1 MASMRDLAQRHAN
14 YGIIGAT
21 AHFDFDRFP
30 PKGFELVS
38 KRARIGHGRARYDAA
53 VAALRTWRVQR
64 LSGVEV
70 DVQPTT
76 DRTTYRPVGFEG
88 KDPARAAQTE
98 APQVFAAD
106 GEPFLQ
112 PGDSAMQRIRVG
124 FLQIHAPI
132 RVIAVE
138 DEATTHAVIFGTL
151 EGHPEAGEERM
162 LVELAE
168 DDSVYFH
175 LRVLSRPHAW
185 WARLGGPVT
194 LRIQRRFH
202 ERYLDALRR
211 IRVG

>member
-1 MASMRDLAQRHAN
+1 MRDLAARPAN

-30 PKGFELVS
+30 PKGYELIARRS
-38 KRARIGHGRARYDAA
+38 RIGHGRARYEAA
-53 VAALRTWRVQR
+53 VAGLRTWRVQR
-64 LSGVEV
+64 LSGIEV

-88 KDPARAAQTE
+88 KDPARAASTE
-98 APQVFAAD
+98 AQQVFAAD

-112 PGDSAMQRIRVG
+112 PGDSAMQRIRLGPV
-124 FLQIHAPI
+124 QIHAPI

-151 EGHPEAGEERM
+151 EGHPESGEERM

-168 DDSVYFH
+168 DESVFFH
-175 LRVLSRPHAW
+175 LRVLAKPHAW
-185 WARLGGPVT
+185 WARLGGPVA
-194 LRIQRRFH
+194 RRVQRRYH

-211 IRVG
+211 IRVD

>member
-211 IRVG
+211 VRVG

>member
-1 MASMRDLAQRHAN
+1 MASMRALEDRPAN

-38 KRARIGHGRARYDAA
+38 KRTRIGHGRARYDAA

-70 DVQPTT
+70 DVQPTA
-76 DRTTYRPVGFEG
+76 DRSTYRPVGFEG
-88 KDPARAAQTE
+88 KDPARAASTE
-98 APQVFAAD
+98 AQQVFAAD

-124 FLQIHAPI
+124 PLQIHAPI

-138 DEATTHAVIFGTL
+138 DEETTHAVIFGTL

-162 LVELAE
+162 LVELA
-168 DDSVYFH
+168 DDESVYFH
-175 LRVLSRPHAW
+175 LRVLSRPAAW

-194 LRIQRRFH
+194 LRIQRRYH
-202 ERYLDALRR
+202 QRYLDALRR
-211 IRVG
+211 IRVT

>member
-1 MASMRDLAQRHAN
+1 MARMRDLAQRPAN

-21 AHFDFDRFP
+21 APFDFDRFP

-38 KRARIGHGRARYDAA
+38 MRSRIGHGRARYDAA

-64 LSGVEV
+64 LSGDED

-76 DRTTYRPVGFEG
+76 DRSTYRPVGFDG
-88 KDPARAAQTE
+88 KDPARAASTE
-98 APQVFAAD
+98 AQQVFAAD

-124 FLQIHAPI
+124 LLQIHAPV

-151 EGHPEAGEERM
+151 EGHPESGEERM
-162 LVELAE
+162 LVELA
-168 DDSVYFH
+168 DDESVFFH

-194 LRIQRRFH
+194 QRIQRRYH
-202 ERYLDALRR
+202 ARYLDALRR
-211 IRVG
+211 IRVD

>member
-1 MASMRDLAQRHAN
+1 MARMRDLAERPAN

-30 PKGFELVS
+30 PKGYELVS
-38 KRARIGHGRARYDAA
+38 QRSRIGHGRARYDAA
-53 VAALRTWRVQR
+53 VAGLRTWRVQR
-64 LSGVEV
+64 LSGIEV

-76 DRTTYRPVGFEG
+76 DHSTYRPVGFDG
-88 KDPARAAQTE
+88 KDPARAASTE
-98 APQVFAAD
+98 AQQVFAAD

-124 FLQIHAPI
+124 PLQIHAPV

-162 LVELAE
+162 LVELAD
-168 DDSVYFH
+168 DDSVFFH
-175 LRVLSRPHAW
+175 LRVLSRPQAW

-194 LRIQRRFH
+194 QRIQRSYH
-202 ERYLDALRR
+202 ARYLDALRR
-211 IRVG
+211 IRVD